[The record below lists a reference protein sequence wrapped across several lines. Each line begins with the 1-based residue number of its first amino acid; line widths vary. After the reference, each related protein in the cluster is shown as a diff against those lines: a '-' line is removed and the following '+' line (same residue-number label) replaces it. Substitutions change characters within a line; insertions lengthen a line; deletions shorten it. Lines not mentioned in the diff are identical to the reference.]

1 MSKVKILITGG
12 TGFLGYHLAKKCL
25 KRNWIV
31 HSLSTK
37 KPNKIRKIK
46 KVKYLTCDISKNYLL
61 KKKINDN
68 YDYVVN
74 FAGYVDHTNKS
85 KTMDS
90 HYEGC
95 RNLAQIFLKKK
106 IKKFIQIGSCIEYGK
121 IRSPQIEDKVSKK
134 KILSTYGQAKL
145 YSTNFLLDLH
155 KRFKFPVVILR
166 LYLVYGP
173 YQDPNRLIPFTILNS
188 ILGKE
193 FNCSEGKQF
202 RDFLYIDD
210 FVEGLI
216 KVLKKTSLSGEII
229 NIGRGKPIKV
239 KDVISKI
246 SQIVSTGKPNF
257 GAIKL
262 RKDEI
267 KKLYPDISKAK
278 KLLNWKPKID
288 INSGL
293 NKTIN
298 FYRKK
303 NYTKD

>member
-95 RNLAQIFLKKK
+95 RNLAQIF
-106 IKKFIQIGSCIEYGK
+106 
-121 IRSPQIEDKVSKK
+121 
-134 KILSTYGQAKL
+134 
-145 YSTNFLLDLH
+145 
-155 KRFKFPVVILR
+155 
-166 LYLVYGP
+166 
-173 YQDPNRLIPFTILNS
+173 
-188 ILGKE
+188 
-193 FNCSEGKQF
+193 
-202 RDFLYIDD
+202 
-210 FVEGLI
+210 
-216 KVLKKTSLSGEII
+216 
-229 NIGRGKPIKV
+229 
-239 KDVISKI
+239 
-246 SQIVSTGKPNF
+246 
-257 GAIKL
+257 
-262 RKDEI
+262 
-267 KKLYPDISKAK
+267 
-278 KLLNWKPKID
+278 
-288 INSGL
+288 
-293 NKTIN
+293 
-298 FYRKK
+298 
-303 NYTKD
+303 